1 MRKKNGLTQ
10 FGFTVKVELMKRGME
25 AQELASQIGTSPV
38 QISRILH
45 GEQPGYEIAPQ
56 IADILGIEWNREAS
70 A

>member
-1 MRKKNGLTQ
+1 MRKKNDLTP
-10 FGFTVKVELMKRGME
+10 FGIAVKLELMKRGME

-45 GEQPGYEIAPQ
+45 GEQPGFEIAPQ
-56 IADILGIEWNREAS
+56 IAGILGIEWIREAS

>member
-1 MRKKNGLTQ
+1 MRRKNELTP
-10 FGFTVKVELMKRGME
+10 FGIAVKVELMKRGME
-25 AQELASQIGTSPV
+25 ANELAARIGTSPV

-56 IADILGIEWNREAS
+56 IAEILGVEWRREAS